1 MEKLEPP
8 GPWIFVPLKSL
19 SNDLLKVSVSYV
31 NGIAIIIGNQ
41 HCVVIVVILHVGVS
55 KCKGM

>member
-31 NGIAIIIGNQ
+31 NGIAI
-41 HCVVIVVILHVGVS
+41 
-55 KCKGM
+55 